1 MDAIIHYQQDA
12 DNIVILT
19 LNSPGQATNTMNAA
33 YREAMINTINRLEN
47 DLDNIRGIIITS
59 AKDTFCAGGD
69 LNELSEQVD
78 TSTFYQIVNEIKVP
92 LRQLETLGKPVV
104 AAING
109 SALGGGFEL
118 ALSTHYRICL
128 NQPTIQLG
136 LPEVTLGLLPAAGGI
151 TRMVRLLGIEA
162 ALPYIQQGKKFNPQ
176 HAKHIGLIH
185 ELAES
190 KSTLVE
196 QAKTWIKANPET
208 TQPWDKPGYKIPGG
222 TPTSPQLA
230 QKLMIAPAMLIKKTK
245 GCLPAPEKILCA
257 AVEGA
262 QVDFD
267 TAYAI
272 ESRYF
277 VHLATGPVA
286 KNMITA
292 LWHQLNQ
299 VNSGKSRPQTIT
311 TTKTEKVGIIGS
323 GMMGAGIAYVT
334 AKAGI
339 PVVLK
344 DISIDK
350 AKQGKDYSRRL
361 LQKQVQQGR
370 LTTQDAESILEII
383 QCTTVDSDFHDCDLI
398 IEAVFE
404 DRSLK
409 AKATQAAAEYATKGA
424 IIASNTST
432 LPITSLAQAVEHQ
445 QQFIGLHFF
454 SPVDKMSLVEII
466 RAQQT
471 SEATLAKAFDFVRQI
486 RKTPIVVNDNRGF
499 FTSRVFGRYC
509 LEGLAL
515 LQEGVAPALLEREAV
530 KAGMPVGPLAVI
542 DEVSL
547 SLLAHIRDQEK
558 ADCKQSGQPFIPA
571 PGYEV
576 LDKLL
581 VEYDRKGRATGGG
594 FYDYPAQ
601 GKKQLWPNLTRLF
614 PSTNA
619 VPKQDIATRLL
630 FSQAIESVSCL
641 EEGVLESVAD
651 ANIGSLF
658 GIGFPVWTGGVLQYI
673 NHYGLAYFID
683 KAKQLAGKYGDRF
696 QPPALLLNKNKAKA
710 AFI

>member
-1 MDAIIHYQQDA
+1 MNHVIHYQQDA
-12 DNIVILT
+12 DKIVTLT
-19 LNSPGQATNTMNAA
+19 LDIPGQATNTMNAA
-33 YREAMINTINRLEN
+33 YREAMKNTIIRLEN
-47 DLDNIRGIIITS
+47 NLDNIAGIIITS
-59 AKDTFCAGGD
+59 AKETFCAGGD
-69 LNELSEQVD
+69 LNELSEQVAA
-78 TSTFYQIVNEIKVP
+78 STFYQMVNDIKQP

-109 SALGGGFEL
+109 AALGGGFEL
-118 ALSTHYRICL
+118 ALSAHYRICL
-128 NQPTIQLG
+128 NQPSIQLG

-176 HAKHIGLIH
+176 QGQQIGVIH
-185 ELAES
+185 ELADS
-190 KSTLVE
+190 PVALVN
-196 QAKTWIKANPET
+196 QAKSWIKANPEA

-222 TPTSPQLA
+222 IPSSPQLA
-230 QKLMIAPAMLIKKTK
+230 QKLMIAPAMLIAKTK

-267 TAYAI
+267 TAYDI
-272 ESRYF
+272 ESRHF
-277 VHLATGPVA
+277 VSLATGSVA

-292 LWHQLNQ
+292 LWHQLNHI
-299 VNSGKSRPQTIT
+299 NSGQSRPQSIA
-311 TTKTEKVGIIGS
+311 TTKTEKVGIIGA

-350 AKQGKDYSRRL
+350 AEQGKDYSRRL
-361 LQKQVQQGR
+361 LKKQVQQGR
-370 LTTQDAESILEII
+370 LSAEVAANILEKI
-383 QCTTVDSDFHDCDLI
+383 QCTTVNTDFHGCDLV

-404 DRSLK
+404 DRQLK
-409 AKATQAAAEYATKGA
+409 AQVTQAAAQQLATTA
-424 IIASNTST
+424 VIASNTST
-432 LPITSLAQAVEHQ
+432 LPITGLAQVIKQQ

-454 SPVDKMSLVEII
+454 SPVDKMPLVEII
-466 RAQQT
+466 RGKQT
-471 SEATLAKAFDFVRQI
+471 SETTLAKAFDFVKQL
-486 RKTPIVVNDNRGF
+486 RKTPIVVNDSRGF

-547 SLLAHIRDQEK
+547 RLIARIRDQEK
-558 ADCKQSGQPFIPA
+558 ADCEQAGIPFTPA
-571 PGYEV
+571 TGYDV

-581 VEYDRKGRATGGG
+581 IEYDRKGRAAGKG
-594 FYDYPAQ
+594 FYDYPQQ
-601 GKKQLWPNLTRLF
+601 GKKQLWPNLVQLF
-614 PSTNA
+614 PNTTTVA
-619 VPKQDIATRLL
+619 KADIAERLL
-630 FSQAIESVSCL
+630 FIQSIESLRCL
-641 EEGVLESVAD
+641 EESVLESVAD

-658 GIGFPVWTGGVLQYI
+658 GLGFPVWTGGVLQYI
-673 NHYGLAYFID
+673 NYYGLQALINR
-683 KAKQLAGKYGDRF
+683 ATELAEKYGERF
-696 QPPALLLNKNKAKA
+696 QPPALLLDTYKTGN
-710 AFI
+710 FFF

>member
-1 MDAIIHYQQDA
+1 MNHIIHYHHDA
-12 DNIVILT
+12 DKIVTLT
-19 LNSPGQATNTMNAA
+19 LDIPGQATNTMNVA
-33 YREAMINTINRLEN
+33 YREAMKNTIIRLEN
-47 DLDNIRGIIITS
+47 DLDNIAGIIITS
-59 AKDTFCAGGD
+59 AKETFCAGGD
-69 LNELSEQVD
+69 LNELSEQV
-78 TSTFYQIVNEIKVP
+78 TASIVYQMVNDIKQP

-109 SALGGGFEL
+109 AALGGGFEL

-128 NQPTIQLG
+128 NQPSIQLG

-176 HAKHIGLIH
+176 QGKQIGLIH
-185 ELAES
+185 ELADS
-190 KSTLVE
+190 QVALIN
-196 QAKTWIKANPET
+196 QAKSWIKANPDAV
-208 TQPWDKPGYKIPGG
+208 QPWDKPGYKMPRGN
-222 TPTSPQLA
+222 PSSPQLA

-262 QVDFD
+262 QVDFE
-267 TAYAI
+267 TAYDI

-277 VHLATGPVA
+277 VSLTTGPVA
-286 KNMITA
+286 KNMMTS
-292 LWHQLNQ
+292 LWHQLNKI
-299 VNSGKSRPQTIT
+299 NSGDSRPPAVSTV
-311 TTKTEKVGIIGS
+311 KTEKVGVIGA

-350 AKQGKDYSRRL
+350 AEQGKDYSRRL

-370 LTTQDAESILEII
+370 LTTDNAADILEKI
-383 QCTTVDSDFHDCDLI
+383 QCTTIDTDFHGCDLI

-404 DRSLK
+404 DRQLK
-409 AKATQAAAEYATKGA
+409 THVTQTAAQQLTTTAV
-424 IIASNTST
+424 IASNTST
-432 LPITSLAQAVEHQ
+432 LPITGLAQAIEQQ

-454 SPVDKMSLVEII
+454 SPVDKMPLVEII
-466 RAQQT
+466 RGKQT
-471 SEATLAKAFDFVRQI
+471 SQTTLAKAFDFVRQI
-486 RKTPIVVNDNRGF
+486 RKTPIVVNDSRGF

-515 LQEGVAPALLEREAV
+515 LKEGVAPALLEREAV

-547 SLLAHIRDQEK
+547 SLLARIRDQEK
-558 ADCKQSGQPFIPA
+558 VDCEQAGIPFTPA
-571 PGYEV
+571 PGYDV

-581 VEYDRKGRATGGG
+581 VEYNRKGRAAGRG
-594 FYDYPAQ
+594 FYDYPKQ
-601 GKKQLWPNLTRLF
+601 DKKQLWPNLVQLF
-614 PSTNA
+614 PVTST
-619 VPKQDIATRLL
+619 VPKADIAERLL
-630 FSQAIESVSCL
+630 FIQSIESLHCL
-641 EEGVLESVAD
+641 KEGVLNSVAD

-673 NHYGLAYFID
+673 NYYGLQAFINR
-683 KAKQLAGKYGDRF
+683 ATELAEKYGRRF
-696 QPPALLLNKNKAKA
+696 QPPALLLEQYKTGD
-710 AFI
+710 FFF